1 MTLFPSSRDEAQ
13 GANKTKCSK
22 PLSKHMINDDC
33 QLKGTKI
40 VTESNSQAR
49 LGGVSEIML
58 IEIRNCGWDYSKAWD
73 PWLNKKE
80 KVN

>member
-1 MTLFPSSRDEAQ
+1 MFSLPNTRGRKYVSFKCMTLFPSSRDEAQ

-58 IEIRNCGWDYSKAWD
+58 IEIRNCG
-73 PWLNKKE
+73 
-80 KVN
+80 